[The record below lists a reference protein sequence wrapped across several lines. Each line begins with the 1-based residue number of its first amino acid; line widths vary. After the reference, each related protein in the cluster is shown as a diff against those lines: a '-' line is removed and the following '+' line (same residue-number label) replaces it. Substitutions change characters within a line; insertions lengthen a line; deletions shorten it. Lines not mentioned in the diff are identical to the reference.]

1 MEQFDGDAPRN
12 HVEAEAREKKN
23 HRKDKPWDSEDIDHW
38 KIDPW
43 QDELEDEKNA
53 GKKIK
58 MPGLLEESSFATL
71 FPKYREKYLREVWPI
86 VTKALDA
93 HKVSCELNLVEGS
106 MTVRTTRKTTD
117 PYIVLK
123 ARDLIKLLA
132 RSIPVNQAVKILED
146 DVQCDI
152 IKIGGLVRNKERFVK
167 RRQRLVGPDGATLKA
182 IELLTNCYVLVQGNT
197 VSAMGSYHGLRNVRK
212 IVEDCFANVH
222 PIYNVKRLMIKR
234 ELAKDPKL
242 KDENWERFLPTFKKQ
257 NVQTKKPKKVRE
269 KKEYTPF
276 PPAPT
281 ASKVDKEIES
291 GEYFMK
297 EHERKAMKK
306 AKKHEEKLQVLQ
318 KRKADKMAEYVA
330 PSEKETSKK
339 RKKQKA
345 EAQEENKRATS
356 VEALKQ
362 KFLSQKIACAHYNG
376 SVLAEIRDYREMRTA
391 LCPVS
396 SAFLPASSQ
405 LILTDS
411 EVESGCRVW
420 HTLLQ
425 PGKSP
430 LPIDFQSS
438 PLLEPPTLQ
447 SMFDHFPDV
456 HPSELETL
464 AVDAKRQL
472 LQEEDVFLSSSSTES
487 SSPRDE
493 SQGFSYF
500 PAEPLEPHTNE
511 ENDDLRSTTTPTT
524 RSRLH
529 SRLESSPPS
538 SLLSPIARKSAR
550 SALNGRDDNTP
561 KRCKRQI
568 QTKLKGSKHGRKSEQ
583 NGSNTQYESATN
595 FHESDSTF
603 SREMEL
609 CRYRRSEQ
617 SRRGYRELIAE
628 DTAQITPLPATQ
640 LFLSK
645 LKGKRRRPDNELLY
659 GKPAWHVAGSMRY
672 LARQL
677 GDLSRPSDVIA
688 VACARELKVAEDE
701 GRELRAS
708 DWMEVEEHSPASKWQ
723 AAVALISPESEPK
736 LELHRVGMDKDE
748 NFLGHFFEL
757 ATDTASLIMDYQ
769 PTAAAPHFNAF
780 DDDGNLQL
788 QSA

>member
-1 MEQFDGDAPRN
+1 MSGHEHDSGIPVLGRSLSSSRDLDVNHSHNALKLEPKRSPERKSSSSSAKFDKQVAILPVRFQAMTRITPDTTESRSRLKLQQGIENTNVDKDEDTGGSSDDLHRSAGQLSINGDL
-12 HVEAEAREKKN
+12 
-23 HRKDKPWDSEDIDHW
+23 KDSKT
-38 KIDPW
+38 
-43 QDELEDEKNA
+43 DEKA
-53 GKKIK
+53 TYAEQ
-58 MPGLLEESSFATL
+58 PVGLVVAL
-71 FPKYREKYLREVWPI
+71 FHDGFVCRHM
-86 VTKALDA
+86 TK
-93 HKVSCELNLVEGS
+93 ENEGVEGFAQ
-106 MTVRTTRKTTD
+106 
-117 PYIVLK
+117 PYD
-123 ARDLIKLLA
+123 A
-132 RSIPVNQAVKILED
+132 
-146 DVQCDI
+146 
-152 IKIGGLVRNKERFVK
+152 
-167 RRQRLVGPDGATLKA
+167 
-182 IELLTNCYVLVQGNT
+182 
-197 VSAMGSYHGLRNVRK
+197 
-212 IVEDCFANVH
+212 
-222 PIYNVKRLMIKR
+222 
-234 ELAKDPKL
+234 
-242 KDENWERFLPTFKKQ
+242 
-257 NVQTKKPKKVRE
+257 
-269 KKEYTPF
+269 
-276 PPAPT
+276 
-281 ASKVDKEIES
+281 ES
-291 GEYFMK
+291 
-297 EHERKAMKK
+297 RW
-306 AKKHEEKLQVLQ
+306 
-318 KRKADKMAEYVA
+318 
-330 PSEKETSKK
+330 
-339 RKKQKA
+339 
-345 EAQEENKRATS
+345 
-356 VEALKQ
+356 
-362 KFLSQKIACAHYNG
+362 IACAHYNG

-420 HTLLQ
+420 HMLLQ